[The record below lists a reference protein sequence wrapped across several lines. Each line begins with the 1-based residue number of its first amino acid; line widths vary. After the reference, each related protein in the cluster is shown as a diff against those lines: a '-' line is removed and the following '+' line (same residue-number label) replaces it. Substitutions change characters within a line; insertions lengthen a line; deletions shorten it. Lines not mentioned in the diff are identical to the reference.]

1 MELMWDENC
10 GLCASLVFFSS
21 LICSKTF
28 STLGCLLQVAMHV
41 VHKLSNLLWSKILFW
56 YDYACRSSYFFFG
69 ISDIWCLY
77 QGKSIEVRQA
87 AGLLLK
93 NNLRTTFSSMPP
105 PFQHYVKSE
114 LLPCIGATNR
124 AIRSTVG
131 TVISVLFQIV
141 RVAGWIELFQAL
153 HKCLDSNDLDHMEGA
168 MDAIYKV
175 MRTPVILGVPC
186 IKPAWCSV
194 SYTYNLWS
202 QNLSFWWQICEDVP
216 EELDVDVPGLS
227 ERPINVFMPR
237 ILQVYIQHPEIANYI
252 PTQLT
257 LWLPLCKWSYL
268 CLRTPVAYNSAKH
281 ATVVACRCLN
291 SLI

>member
-1 MELMWDENC
+1 
-10 GLCASLVFFSS
+10 
-21 LICSKTF
+21 
-28 STLGCLLQVAMHV
+28 
-41 VHKLSNLLWSKILFW
+41 
-56 YDYACRSSYFFFG
+56 
-69 ISDIWCLY
+69 LY

-93 NNLRTTFSSMPP
+93 NNLRTTFISMQPSS
-105 PFQHYVKSE
+105 QHYVKSE

-153 HKCLDSNDLDHMEGA
+153 HKCLESNDLDHMEGA

-175 MRTPVILGVPC
+175 MCTSVILGVPC
-186 IKPAWCSV
+186 IKPAWCSI
-194 SYTYNLWS
+194 SYNLRS
-202 QNLSFWWQICEDVP
+202 QSLAFWWQICEDVP

-227 ERPINVFMPR
+227 ERPINVFMPK
-237 ILQVYIQHPEIANYI
+237 ILQVYIQYPETTNYI

-257 LWLPLCKWSYL
+257 LWLPLCKWSYIYMSSYTS
-268 CLRTPVAYNSAKH
+268 CL
-281 ATVVACRCLN
+281 
-291 SLI
+291 